1 MSDLRDSWLSVIEM
15 QWMDTDPLIPHGL
28 KLLDFQIE
36 DRPPL
41 PPKFD
46 SWSHGALENIPRTCR
61 ESIMDPFLREPLPW
75 LLGELQRNPWEL
87 PAATKSS
94 ELGISNNTFYGDE
107 SGVTTGRKMSA
118 NASHATYVAR
128 PTSPVPTEEE
138 DSDTRDT
145 ESTWSL
151 ATSAGSLS
159 HLYDPKFV
167 DSGHK
172 LGSSSSSVRSLRP
185 AAIAKESVITK
196 ANSVE
201 FLYPSKLPVPEFR
214 ASSEFTYNVGSSGIN
229 SRTGSGFVAFK
240 LPHQT
245 SSESKR
251 VHEQRKKFLQEKKTS
266 TASSSSSKTKY
277 DK

>member
-1 MSDLRDSWLSVIEM
+1 MSDLRDSWLSIIEM
-15 QWMDTDPLIPHGL
+15 QWMDTDPLVPHGL

-46 SWSHGALENIPRTCR
+46 SWSHGALETIPRTCR

-94 ELGISNNTFYGDE
+94 AELDISDYNFYGDE
-107 SGVTTGRKMSA
+107 SGVRTGRKMSA
-118 NASHATYVAR
+118 NASHAAYVAR

-138 DSDTRDT
+138 DSDSRET

-151 ATSAGSLS
+151 ATSVGSLS
-159 HLYDPKFV
+159 RLNDLKFV

-172 LGSSSSSVRSLRP
+172 LKSSSSSGGSLRYTVIP
-185 AAIAKESVITK
+185 KESVIK
-196 ANSVE
+196 ASSIE

-214 ASSEFTYNVGSSGIN
+214 ASSEFTYNVGSKSV
-229 SRTGSGFVAFK
+229 SRTGSGLVAFK

-251 VHEQRKKFLQEKKTS
+251 VHEQRKKFLEEKKTS
-266 TASSSSSKTKY
+266 TASSSSSKSKH